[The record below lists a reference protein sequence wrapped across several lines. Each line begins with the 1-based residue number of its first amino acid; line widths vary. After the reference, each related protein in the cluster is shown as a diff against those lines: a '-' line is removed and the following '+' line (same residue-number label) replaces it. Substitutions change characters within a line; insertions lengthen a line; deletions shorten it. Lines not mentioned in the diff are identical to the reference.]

1 MYLQNTNNNLQK
13 SFESEILE
21 ARKKQNMQ
29 RFTEVFSFLNSFIE
43 KEKNLKDLEEAQKNI
58 ERN

>member
-1 MYLQNTNNNLQK
+1 
-13 SFESEILE
+13 
-21 ARKKQNMQ
+21 MQ